1 MNLLLAD
8 SQSLS
13 RLGLRTLLAQV
24 PGVDSVTEAEDQDSM
39 LEALASEQV
48 DVVLIDFT
56 SQGFGIDSVV
66 EISRNHPHVGT
77 LAITPDQN
85 ARTLASA
92 VQAGVRSY
100 VKKSCSLEEIINAVS
115 DTAKGER
122 FFCGQVL
129 DRLRR
134 ESVDLDSLIDN
145 DFGCEPVVISERESE
160 IIALIAEGMTNTQI
174 AEKLFLSGH
183 TVGTHRKNIMQ
194 KLGVNN
200 TAALVMYAVKTGMVN
215 PNRFLFS
222 ARSN

>member
-24 PGVDSVTEAEDQDSM
+24 PSVDVVTEVEDQESM
-39 LEALASEQV
+39 MEALASEKV

-66 EISRNHPHVGT
+66 EISRIHPYVGT

-160 IIALIAEGMTNTQI
+160 IIALVAEGMTNMQI

-183 TVGTHRKNIMQ
+183 TVGTHRKNFMQ

>member
-13 RLGLRTLLAQV
+13 RLGLRTLLAQA

-39 LEALASEQV
+39 LEALASAAV

-66 EISRNHPHVGT
+66 EISRKHPHVGT

-85 ARTLASA
+85 ARTLANA

>member
-13 RLGLRTLLAQV
+13 RLGLRTLLAQA

-39 LEALASEQV
+39 LEALASAAV

-66 EISRNHPHVGT
+66 EISRKHPHVGT
-77 LAITPDQN
+77 LAITSDQN
-85 ARTLASA
+85 ARTLANA

-145 DFGCEPVVISERESE
+145 DFGCEPVVITERESE

-222 ARSN
+222 ARFN

>member
-1 MNLLLAD
+1 M
-8 SQSLS
+8 
-13 RLGLRTLLAQV
+13 
-24 PGVDSVTEAEDQDSM
+24 
-39 LEALASEQV
+39 
-48 DVVLIDFT
+48 
-56 SQGFGIDSVV
+56 
-66 EISRNHPHVGT
+66 
-77 LAITPDQN
+77 AITPDQN
-85 ARTLASA
+85 ARTLTNA

-134 ESVDLDSLIDN
+134 ESVDLESLIDN

-200 TAALVMYAVKTGMVN
+200 TAALVMYAVKTGMGN

>member
-8 SQSLS
+8 SQSLA

-24 PGVDSVTEAEDQDSM
+24 PGVDNVIEAEDQKHM
-39 LEALASEQV
+39 MEALASGPV

-66 EISRNHPHVGT
+66 EISRNHPSVGT

-85 ARTLASA
+85 ARTLTSA

-222 ARSN
+222 AKSN

>member
-1 MNLLLAD
+1 M
-8 SQSLS
+8 
-13 RLGLRTLLAQV
+13 
-24 PGVDSVTEAEDQDSM
+24 
-39 LEALASEQV
+39 
-48 DVVLIDFT
+48 
-56 SQGFGIDSVV
+56 
-66 EISRNHPHVGT
+66 
-77 LAITPDQN
+77 
-85 ARTLASA
+85 
-92 VQAGVRSY
+92 RSY